1 MTLLSDADP
10 PRIAVPTCQ
19 VAVIVPALSCSWDA
33 SGLSDRYGETLL
45 TDCISDEA
53 KAKLECQL
61 SDLVVKWGWLSPEGK
76 ENGIG
81 GGSPQLLDGSPGS
94 RIVIMKTV
102 RSLHNDHSHESM
114 LSQR

>member
-1 MTLLSDADP
+1 MTLLSDADS

-102 RSLHNDHSHESM
+102 R
-114 LSQR
+114 